1 MLKLL
6 IKIHNDDLIP
16 VSIGTLA
23 ITNFLLGTHSQLCI
37 FVKNALKKK
46 PDSVVWDEATNAF
59 VAKLLPYASSVS
71 GPLIDIP
78 NVDAFKRKGVEKA
91 SKILNAELEEL
102 QTRIQQFVAEASNTQ
117 RVYAATYKFEPIVGE
132 TYHLYEGKTGDFLSI
147 IPPSQWRKTHIG
159 SFRLTSDFK
168 WEIINN

>member
-6 IKIHNDDLIP
+6 IKIRNDDLIP
-16 VSIGTLA
+16 VSIGTLPV
-23 ITNFLLGTHSQLCI
+23 INFLLGTHSQLCI

-102 QTRIQQFVAEASNTQ
+102 H
-117 RVYAATYKFEPIVGE
+117 G
-132 TYHLYEGKTGDFLSI
+132 
-147 IPPSQWRKTHIG
+147 PSA
-159 SFRLTSDFK
+159 DVV
-168 WEIINN
+168 

>member
-1 MLKLL
+1 M
-6 IKIHNDDLIP
+6 
-16 VSIGTLA
+16 
-23 ITNFLLGTHSQLCI
+23 
-37 FVKNALKKK
+37 KKK
-46 PDSVVWDEATNAF
+46 PDAVVWDADAEDY

-71 GPLIDIP
+71 GPLIDVP

-102 QTRIQQFVAEASNTQ
+102 QQRIKDFVTQTNNTQ
-117 RVYAATYKFEPIVGE
+117 RVYAAHYKFEPIVGE
-132 TYHLYEGKTGDFLSI
+132 IYHLYEGHDGDFLSI

-168 WEIINN
+168 WESVSPTNPS